1 MNEMDSF
8 LVDSVQEM
16 TILRNTVTPHTLGG
30 LEPSQSISGMA
41 ADLMSGKIQPDSFL
55 NAENRL
61 IISNEQAAADKL
73 KPEQLQND
81 YLDML
86 EELSPCADT
95 LDLQDAAL
103 SSWERVSPEIVAQK
117 REEFNDIKADLKSQW
132 EETNGMEWPKYQGD
146 VYSDNGNIIR
156 KAGNDYDAHHIRPLC
171 LGGENE
177 ASNITPLH
185 ARDHYDKQGIHA
197 TDTPYN
203 KLTKVLDPS
212 L

>member
-1 MNEMDSF
+1 MTEVASSF
-8 LVDSVQEM
+8 ITQEM
-16 TILRNTVTPHTLGG
+16 TTPLNTLTPHTQGG
-30 LEPSQSISGMA
+30 IETSQSISRMA
-41 ADLMSGKIQPDSFL
+41 ADLMCGKIQPDSFL
-55 NAENRL
+55 KPENR
-61 IISNEQAAADKL
+61 IIPPNEHATANKL
-73 KPEQLQND
+73 VPEQLQND
-81 YLDML
+81 YLNML

-117 REEFNDIKADLKSQW
+117 REAFNDIKADLKSQW
-132 EETNGMEWPKYQGD
+132 EDANGMEWPKYQED

-203 KLTKVLDPS
+203 KLTKVLNPS